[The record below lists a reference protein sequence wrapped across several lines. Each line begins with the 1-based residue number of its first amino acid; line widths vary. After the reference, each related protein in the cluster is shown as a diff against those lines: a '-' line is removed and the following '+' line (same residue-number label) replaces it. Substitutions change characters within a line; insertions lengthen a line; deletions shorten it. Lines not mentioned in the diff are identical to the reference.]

1 MTTQGS
7 TPQPSSTT
15 THGGLQIRGV
25 AKSFGADTHVLR
37 EIDLEVEPGEMVSLV
52 GASGTGKSTLLRI
65 IAGLASPLE
74 GEVRWN
80 SDAIVKQREAFHS
93 DLLYLGH
100 QSGIKPELNAWE
112 NLRFYQQIT
121 SCRQGDEILWDVLQT
136 VGLLGRED
144 IPAAQLSAGQQ
155 KRIALARLWLS
166 KAPLWILDEPFN
178 AIDKKGVA
186 VLTALFEQHAQNGG
200 IVILTSHQEV
210 PSAHLKKINLEQFKC
225 TE

>member
-1 MTTQGS
+1 MHHQLIIENLACQRGDKVLF
-7 TPQPSSTT
+7 
-15 THGGLQIRGV
+15 HHLNLQIQ
-25 AKSFGADTHVLR
+25 
-37 EIDLEVEPGEMVSLV
+37 V
-52 GASGTGKSTLLRI
+52 GDFVQIEGHNGIGKTSLLRI
-65 IAGLASPLE
+65 VAGLAVPLE
-74 GEVRWN
+74 GKVRWN
-80 SDAIVKQREAFHS
+80 SEEIFKQREVFNY

-112 NLRFYQQIT
+112 NLCFYQQIGH
-121 SCRQGDEILWDVLQT
+121 CRQGDEILWNVLQT

-166 KAPLWILDEPFN
+166 EAPLWILDEPFN

-186 VLTALFEQHAQNGG
+186 VLTALFEQHAQRGG

-210 PSAHLKKINLEQFKC
+210 PSAQLKKINLEQFKC
-225 TE
+225 AE

>member
-1 MTTQGS
+1 M
-7 TPQPSSTT
+7 
-15 THGGLQIRGV
+15 QIEGHN
-25 AKSFGADTHVLR
+25 G
-37 EIDLEVEPGEMVSLV
+37 I
-52 GASGTGKSTLLRI
+52 GKTSLLRI
-65 IAGLASPLE
+65 VAGLASPLE
-74 GEVRWN
+74 GKVRWN
-80 SDAIVKQREAFHS
+80 SEEITKQREVFHY

-100 QSGIKPELNAWE
+100 QSGIKPELTAWE
-112 NLRFYQQIT
+112 NLRFYQQIGH
-121 SCRQGDEILWDVLQT
+121 CRQGDDLLWEVLQT

-210 PSAHLKKINLEQFKC
+210 PSARLKKINLEQFKC

>member
-1 MTTQGS
+1 MPRKNKPVKKSFMENQLILENLACQRGDKVLF
-7 TPQPSSTT
+7 Q
-15 THGGLQIRGV
+15 HLNLQIQAGDFV
-25 AKSFGADTHVLR
+25 QIEGHNG
-37 EIDLEVEPGEMVSLV
+37 I
-52 GASGTGKSTLLRI
+52 GKTSLLRI
-65 IAGLASPLE
+65 VAGLASPLE
-74 GEVRWN
+74 GKVRWN
-80 SDAIVKQREAFHS
+80 SEEIIKQREVFHY

-100 QSGIKPELNAWE
+100 QSGIKPELTAWE
-112 NLRFYQQIT
+112 NLRFYQQIGH
-121 SCRQGDEILWDVLQT
+121 CRQGDDLLWEVLQT

-210 PSAHLKKINLEQFKC
+210 PSARLKKINLEQFKC

>member
-1 MTTQGS
+1 MHHQLIIENLACQRGDKVLF
-7 TPQPSSTT
+7 
-15 THGGLQIRGV
+15 HHLNLQIQAGDFV
-25 AKSFGADTHVLR
+25 QIEGHNG
-37 EIDLEVEPGEMVSLV
+37 I
-52 GASGTGKSTLLRI
+52 GKTSLLRI
-65 IAGLASPLE
+65 VAGLAVPLE
-74 GEVRWN
+74 GKVRWN
-80 SDAIVKQREAFHS
+80 SEEIFKQCEAFNY

-112 NLRFYQQIT
+112 NLCFYQQI
-121 SCRQGDEILWDVLQT
+121 SHCRQGDEILWNVLQT

-166 KAPLWILDEPFN
+166 EAPLWILDEPFN

-186 VLTALFEQHAQNGG
+186 VLTALFEQHAQRGG

-210 PSAHLKKINLEQFKC
+210 PSAQLKN
-225 TE
+225 

>member
-1 MTTQGS
+1 MSNQLHIE
-7 TPQPSSTT
+7 Q
-15 THGGLQIRGV
+15 LACRRGD
-25 AKSFGADTHVLR
+25 KILFT
-37 EIDLEVEPGEMVSLV
+37 DLTVSWQSGDLVQVEGHN
-52 GASGTGKSTLLRI
+52 GIGKTSLLRI

-74 GEVRWN
+74 GKVRWN
-80 SDAIVKQREAFHS
+80 SEEIIKQREAFHY

-100 QSGIKPELNAWE
+100 QSGIKPELTAWE
-112 NLRFYQQIT
+112 NLRFYQQIGH
-121 SCRQGDEILWDVLQT
+121 CRQGDDLLWEVLET

-144 IPAAQLSAGQQ
+144 IPSSQLSAGQQ

-178 AIDKKGVA
+178 AIDKKGVV

-210 PSAHLKKINLEQFKC
+210 PSARLKKINLEQFKC

>member
-1 MTTQGS
+1 MHHQLIIENLACQRGDKVLF
-7 TPQPSSTT
+7 
-15 THGGLQIRGV
+15 HHLNLQIQ
-25 AKSFGADTHVLR
+25 
-37 EIDLEVEPGEMVSLV
+37 
-52 GASGTGKSTLLRI
+52 TGDFVQIEGHNGIGKTSLLRI
-65 IAGLASPLE
+65 VAGLAIPLE
-74 GEVRWN
+74 GKVRWN
-80 SDAIVKQREAFHS
+80 SEEIFKQREAFNY

-112 NLRFYQQIT
+112 NLCFYQQI
-121 SCRQGDEILWDVLQT
+121 SHCHQGDEILWNVLQT

-166 KAPLWILDEPFN
+166 EAPLWILDEPFN

-186 VLTALFEQHAQNGG
+186 VLTALFEQHAQRGG

-210 PSAHLKKINLEQFKC
+210 PSAQLKKINLEQFKC
-225 TE
+225 AE

>member
-1 MTTQGS
+1 MHHQLIIENLACQRGDKVLF
-7 TPQPSSTT
+7 
-15 THGGLQIRGV
+15 HHLNLQIQAGDFV
-25 AKSFGADTHVLR
+25 QIEGHNG
-37 EIDLEVEPGEMVSLV
+37 I
-52 GASGTGKSTLLRI
+52 GKTSLLRI
-65 IAGLASPLE
+65 VAGLAVPLE
-74 GEVRWN
+74 GKVRWN
-80 SDAIVKQREAFHS
+80 SEEIFKQCEAFNY

-112 NLRFYQQIT
+112 NLCFYQQI
-121 SCRQGDEILWDVLQT
+121 SHCRQGDEILWNVLQT

-166 KAPLWILDEPFN
+166 EAPLWILDEPFN

-186 VLTALFEQHAQNGG
+186 VLTALFEQHAQRGG

-210 PSAHLKKINLEQFKC
+210 PSAQLKKINLEQFKC
-225 TE
+225 AE

>member
-1 MTTQGS
+1 MHHQLIIENLACQRGDKVLF
-7 TPQPSSTT
+7 
-15 THGGLQIRGV
+15 HHLNLQIQAGD
-25 AKSFGADTHVLR
+25 FMQIEGHNG
-37 EIDLEVEPGEMVSLV
+37 I
-52 GASGTGKSTLLRI
+52 GKTSLLRI
-65 IAGLASPLE
+65 VAGLAVPLE
-74 GEVRWN
+74 GKVRWN
-80 SDAIVKQREAFHS
+80 SEEIFKQREAFNY

-112 NLRFYQQIT
+112 NLRFYQQI
-121 SCRQGDEILWDVLQT
+121 SHCRQGDEILWNVLQT

-166 KAPLWILDEPFN
+166 EAPLWILDEPFN

-186 VLTALFEQHAQNGG
+186 VLTTLFEQHAQRGG

-210 PSAHLKKINLEQFKC
+210 PSAQLKKINLEQFKC
-225 TE
+225 AE